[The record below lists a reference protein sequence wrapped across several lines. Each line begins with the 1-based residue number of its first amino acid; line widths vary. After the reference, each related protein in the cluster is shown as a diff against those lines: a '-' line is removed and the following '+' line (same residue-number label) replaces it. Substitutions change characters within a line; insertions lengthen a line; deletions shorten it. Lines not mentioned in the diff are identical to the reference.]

1 MGRKQP
7 QPRTFEAAPFK
18 LYRNVEN
25 MAVRPEWSIKY
36 RAAILERNPA
46 FQLLRMTEAN
56 AAIQRRMGVLGET
69 SDERRKLEN
78 ALDAL
83 NVLRGR
89 RT

>member
-1 MGRKQP
+1 
-7 QPRTFEAAPFK
+7 
-18 LYRNVEN
+18 

-56 AAIQRRMGVLGET
+56 AAIQHRMGVLGET

-78 ALDAL
+78 ALEAL
-83 NVLRGR
+83 NLLRGR
-89 RT
+89 QT